1 MSNNPSLGFQRLLLA
16 ASIGLCGTVQA
27 ATPVFIN
34 ELHYDNVNADSGE
47 AIEIAGPA
55 GTDLSG
61 WSIVLYNG
69 SATQLNRYGTI
80 NLSGV
85 IADQSGSGFGTLS
98 FSAPGLQ
105 NGAPDGVALV
115 DASNGVV
122 QFLSYEGS
130 FTPVDG
136 PAAGMAGTDIG
147 VAETG
152 STPVGF
158 SLQLTGSGSQY
169 EDFTWGNASAES
181 FGSVN
186 TGQSFSG
193 GNGGGQPP
201 LSQCGQPAMLISAI
215 QGTGAISPVSGT
227 VQHVEA
233 VVTANFQGSGNL
245 SGFFLQ
251 QTEADADPAT
261 SEGLFVFSNSPV
273 NVGDRVHVVGTVT
286 EFNQLTELNSLTSL
300 DACSSGNSLPA
311 PVEVNMPFDFAAN
324 NPEQWEGMLIS
335 LPQTLTVTENYNLA
349 RFGELLLSSGGRLLT
364 PTQIALPGQAASDA
378 AAGNALNQLLVDD
391 GSNIQNPDPVI
402 YPQPGDLSAANTL
415 RSGYSLTGATGVLSY
430 GFGAYRLEP
439 TQVLNFVADNARPA
453 LPSADATAALKVAS
467 FNVLNFFN
475 GDGLGGGFPTARGAN
490 TQQEFTRQRDKI
502 VKAIHE
508 LNADVLGLMEI
519 ENDGYAATSAI
530 ADLVA
535 GLNQLAG
542 TAQYAFVDPGV
553 NKVGSDEITVG
564 LIYQPAKVRPVG
576 SAAILDEAV
585 DPRFID
591 NKNRPAIAQTFL
603 DSRSNKMLTI
613 AVNHLKSKGSACDDL
628 NDPDTG
634 DGQGNCNIT
643 RTSAAEALA
652 AWLSNDPTQT
662 DSHNALI
669 IGDLNAYAQ
678 EDPIT
683 ALKNAG
689 YVNLIETLVGN
700 QTAYS
705 FVFDG
710 ASGYLDHAL
719 ANSNLAAQV
728 KAVGEWH
735 INADEPR
742 ALDYNTEFKSA
753 AQIASFYAPD
763 AFRSSDHDPLLVQ
776 MFVAGDLDNDGDA
789 DSADASLFRQQL
801 GKCGG
806 MSGFNAEA
814 DYDHSGCVTMA
825 DYRIWY
831 GHYKTYL
838 AGNTN

>member
-1 MSNNPSLGFQRLLLA
+1 MSNNPSHGVQRLLLA
-16 ASIGLCGTVQA
+16 ASMYMCGAVQA

-34 ELHYDNVNADSGE
+34 ELHYDNTGGDVGE

-61 WSIVLYNG
+61 WSLVLYNG
-69 SATQLNRYGTI
+69 SATQLKRYGTI

-85 IADQSGSGFGTLS
+85 IADQSGNGFGALS
-98 FSAPGLQ
+98 FSATGLQ

-122 QFLSYEGS
+122 QFLNYEGS

-147 VAETG
+147 VVEPG
-152 STPVGF
+152 SSPAGL

-169 EDFTWGNASAES
+169 EDFTWIGESAAS
-181 FGSVN
+181 FGTIN
-186 TGQSFSG
+186 TSQSFSG
-193 GNGGGQPP
+193 ENGGGQPP
-201 LSQCGQPAMLISAI
+201 VSQCGQPATLISAI
-215 QGTGAISPVSGT
+215 QGSGAISPVSGT

-251 QTEADADPAT
+251 QAEADADPAT
-261 SEGLFVFSNSPV
+261 SEGLFVFSNTPV

-286 EFNQLTELNSLTSL
+286 EFNELTELNNLSSL
-300 DACSSGNSLPA
+300 DVCGSGNPLPA
-311 PVEVNMPFDFAAN
+311 PVEVSLPFAHAGE
-324 NPEQWEGMLIS
+324 PERWEGMLVS

-349 RFGELLLSSGGRLLT
+349 RFGELLLSSGGRLMT
-364 PTQIALPGQAASDA
+364 PTQIALPGQAAIA
-378 AAGNALNQLLVDD
+378 AAADNALNQLLVDD
-391 GSNIQNPDPVI
+391 GSTIQNPDPVI

-415 RSGYSLTGATGVLSY
+415 RSGYGVTGATGVLSY

-439 TQVLNFVADNARPA
+439 TQVLNFAADNARPA
-453 LPSADATAALKVAS
+453 VPAADATAALKVAS

-502 VKAIHE
+502 VKAIYE
-508 LNADVLGLMEI
+508 LNAEVLGLMEI
-519 ENDGYAATSAI
+519 ENDGYAATGAI

-553 NKVGSDEITVG
+553 NKVGTDEITVG
-564 LIYQPAKVRPVG
+564 LIYQSAKVRPVG
-576 SAAILDEAV
+576 TAAILDTAV

-603 DSRSNKMLTI
+603 DKTSNKMLTI
-613 AVNHLKSKGSACDDL
+613 AVNHLKSKGSDCNDI

-652 AWLSNDPTQT
+652 DWLANDPAQT
-662 DSHNALI
+662 GSHNALI

-689 YVNLIETLVGN
+689 YVNLIEQSVGN
-700 QTAYS
+700 QAAYS

-719 ANSNLAAQV
+719 ANAELTPQV

-753 AQIASFYAPD
+753 GQIAGFYAAD

-776 MFVAGDLDNDGDA
+776 VFVAGDLDGDGDA
-789 DSADASLFRQQL
+789 DSADAGLFRRQL
-801 GKCGG
+801 GQCSGA
-806 MSGFNAEA
+806 SGFNAEA
-814 DYDHSGCVTMA
+814 DYDHSGCVTMG

-831 GHYKTYL
+831 AHYKAYL
-838 AGNTN
+838 ASGSAN